1 MVEEDALLERLEQ
14 IRQATQS
21 KIEEIRRL
29 KSQKAEEKSSHE
41 LELNSMLD
49 KILSGEKSTDA
60 EDSIKKQS
68 SDKDAQIEDLRS
80 QLSKVLKKSDEFS
93 QEKTEWKSR
102 YYALMQKS
110 IRYLSSHRDRLHRIE
125 QRRADSYRRIKEEP
139 MSNASYTHEY
149 RFGRTTEK
157 VKARFVEF
165 IKEMYED
172 AIVVNDVYYLSKSTS
187 ATPEDEETI
196 LRRLLPIE
204 YKNTG
209 HKVIE
214 INANGDWTT
223 TLDRDEFIK
232 YVTYS
237 KD

>member
-1 MVEEDALLERLEQ
+1 MVEEDILKRLEQ
-14 IRQATQS
+14 IRQAILS
-21 KIEEIRRL
+21 NIEEIRKL
-29 KSQKAEEKSSHE
+29 KSQKADEKNSHE
-41 LELNSMLD
+41 LELNNMLD
-49 KILSGEKSTDA
+49 KILSGEKLTDT
-60 EDSIKKQS
+60 EDSKKRS
-68 SDKDAQIEDLRS
+68 SDDKDTQIEDLRS

-93 QEKTEWKSR
+93 QEKTEWKNR

-139 MSNASYTHEY
+139 VSNASYTHEY

-157 VKARFVEF
+157 VKTRFVEF

-209 HKVIE
+209 HKVLE

-223 TLDRDEFIK
+223 TLDRDEFIR